1 VSLAA
6 QQSGGAGSFTPLLL
20 IVLLFAVM
28 YFMMIRPQQKRRR
41 DAEQLQR
48 SLGPGDEI
56 VTIGGLHAT
65 VVSVEDDVAI
75 LEIAPGINVRFA
87 RPAISRVLKRDE
99 TPADDSTATDAI
111 TEPVDE
117 PVQSPVV
124 ETKKSTD

>member
-6 QQSGGAGSFTPLLL
+6 QQGGAGSFTPLLL

-41 DAEQLQR
+41 EAEQMQR
-48 SLGPGDEI
+48 SLGAGDEI

-65 VVSVEDDVAI
+65 VVSVEDDVATV
-75 LEIAPGINVRFA
+75 EIAPGVHVRFA

-99 TPADDSTATDAI
+99 TPADDIIDDAE
-111 TEPVDE
+111 EPVIE
-117 PVQSPVV
+117 NSVIESPVV
-124 ETKKSTD
+124 ETKKPKD